1 MLRFAPSPT
10 GDMHIE
16 NLRVALLNYLVAKQ
30 HNEPFLVRIADTD
43 KAHNIEG
50 KDTEIM
56 QILEKF
62 AINHDAVYH
71 QSEHLHMHQ
80 TLAIRLLEEGKAFVC
95 TCDDLSESTP
105 YSGHCIDV
113 DKSEYTKL
121 KKSGKPFI
129 IRMKKPQYNIVT
141 HDLIRGNTVATPD
154 EVDSFV
160 ILDQDASPTALFATA
175 CDDMLNNI
183 SLIIRQEEKF
193 SDAPKEAHIKQML
206 GYTEGT
212 SYLHLPIMCDE
223 NGNPLNGQEG
233 TITLLHLFEQG
244 FLPDAII
251 NYLLL
256 LSHPDAPKKIFYFPD
271 ALTWFKR
278 ENIPPTPVTFRMDE
292 LREINREHLK
302 MMDDKLL
309 SSLFGFADADIGKLA
324 KVYLEK
330 AATINELAENIRPIL
345 APKVFEGAYEK
356 PMRQIQQVLIDAPM
370 FETFDVLKRYVVR
383 ETGMHEKEIHT
394 PLHLLL
400 TGKENGPA
408 LETIYP
414 YIRSYLLEVIS

>member
-16 NLRVALLNYLVAKQ
+16 NLRIALLNYLVAKQ
-30 HNEPFLVRIADTD
+30 RNEPFLVRIADTN
-43 KAHNIEG
+43 KARNIEG

-62 AINHDAVYH
+62 AVNHDAVYH

-95 TCDDLSESTP
+95 TCDDSSENTP
-105 YSGHCIDV
+105 YSGRCIDV
-113 DKSEYTKL
+113 DKSAYAKL
-121 KKSGKPFI
+121 KESGKPFV
-129 IRMKKPQYNIVT
+129 IRIKKPQYNIVT
-141 HDLIRGNTVATPD
+141 HDLIRGDTVTTPD
-154 EVDSFV
+154 EVDSFI
-160 ILDQDASPTALFATA
+160 ILNQDASPTEVFATA
-175 CDDMLNNI
+175 CDDMLNSI
-183 SLIIRQEEKF
+183 SLIIRQEADF
-193 SDAPKEAHIKQML
+193 GDTPKEAHVKQML
-206 GYTEGT
+206 GYTEET
-212 SYLHLPIMCDE
+212 AYLHLPAMQDE
-223 NGNPLNGQEG
+223 KGNALNGQDS

-244 FLPDAII
+244 FIPDAII

-256 LSHPDAPKKIFYFPD
+256 LSHPNAPKKIFYFPD
-271 ALTWFKR
+271 ALTWFKL
-278 ENIPPTPVTFRMDE
+278 ENIPHTPITFRMDE

-324 KVYLEK
+324 KVYLEE
-330 AATINELAENIRPIL
+330 AATINELAASIRPIL

-356 PMRQIQQVLIDAPM
+356 PMRQIQKVLIDAPM
-370 FETFDVLKRYVVR
+370 FETFDELKRYVVR
-383 ETGMHEKEIHT
+383 ETDMNEKEIRT

-400 TGKENGPA
+400 TGKESGPA